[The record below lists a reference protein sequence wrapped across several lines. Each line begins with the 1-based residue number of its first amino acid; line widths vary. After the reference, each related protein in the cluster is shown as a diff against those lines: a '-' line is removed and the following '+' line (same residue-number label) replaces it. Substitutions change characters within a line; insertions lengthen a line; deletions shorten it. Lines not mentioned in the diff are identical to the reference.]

1 MKLTDELFDQ
11 VAWRFK
17 ALGEPAI
24 RAAFLAACRAELGA
38 LKPGNVHIHG
48 GGHASAA
55 VRGTTVAEK
64 LKMSVRVPGN
74 PLTERLVQ
82 KPRRRQGEY
91 PARPHT
97 A

>member
-1 MKLTDELFDQ
+1 MGAIVRPTCCILEQ
-11 VAWRFK
+11 VGRTP
-17 ALGEPAI
+17 LQ
-24 RAAFLAACRAELGA
+24 
-38 LKPGNVHIHG
+38 NIHG